1 MSQTLTIRQ
10 ETTADFSGIRTVV
23 QAAFGRK
30 GESDLVDGLR
40 RSGALILSAV
50 ALSDDRIVGHVA
62 FSSLT
67 IDESRLALALAP
79 VAVMPDC
86 QRRGVGS
93 ALIRWSLEECQRL
106 GHEVVIVLGDP
117 SYYCRFGFTPCLEF
131 GIVCPFPVPP
141 EHFMVL
147 ELSPG
152 AASRCLGTVRCP
164 PEFES
169 L

>member
-1 MSQTLTIRQ
+1 MRQTLTIRQ
-10 ETTADFSGIRTVV
+10 ETAADLSGIRTVV
-23 QAAFGRK
+23 PAAFGHQS
-30 GESDLVDGLR
+30 ESDLVDGLR
-40 RSGALILSAV
+40 RSGALILSVV
-50 ALSDDRIVGHVA
+50 ALSDDRNVGHVA

-79 VAVMPDC
+79 VAVVPDC
-86 QRRGVGS
+86 QRPGVGS

-106 GHEVVIVLGDP
+106 RQEVVIVVGDP
-117 SYYCRFGFTPCLEF
+117 SYYGRFGFTPYLEF

-147 ELSPG
+147 KLSPG
-152 AASRCLGTVRCP
+152 AASRSRGTVRYP